1 MNTKKIVQI
10 TILELKSLAELLDKR
25 IKEDG
30 TITSEHNI
38 IFVCVF
44 VSPKKKKSVIN
55 TAIKFGVHSSE
66 NI

>member
-38 IFVCVF
+38 VFVCVF
-44 VSPKKKKSVIN
+44 VSQKKKNK
-55 TAIKFGVHSSE
+55 
-66 NI
+66 